1 MSKTFQLQLVAP
13 DSPSITEEVT
23 SIILPGGD
31 GEFGVLAHHMPLIST
46 LKPGTLEV
54 TKNGVKE
61 FYFLAGGYVEVNPTS
76 VIVLAEE
83 YEKSD
88 KIDVERSQ
96 LSKKQA
102 ADKLAA
108 KAEGVSVVKEK
119 HALAR
124 SEARLK
130 TVEKAKA
137 YKK

>member
-1 MSKTFQLQLVAP
+1 MSKTFKLQVVAP
-13 DSPSITEEVT
+13 DSPSIMEDVT
-23 SIILPGGD
+23 SVILPGGA
-31 GEFGVLAHHMPLIST
+31 GEFGVLAQHMPLIST

-54 TKNGVKE
+54 TKDGVKE
-61 FYFLAGGYVEVNPTS
+61 FYFIAGGYVEVNPTS

-88 KIDVERSQ
+88 KIDVERSN

-102 ADKLAA
+102 EEKLAS
-108 KAEGVSVVKEK
+108 KAEGVNVVKEK

-124 SEARLK
+124 NEACLQ

>member
-1 MSKTFQLQLVAP
+1 
-13 DSPSITEEVT
+13 
-23 SIILPGGD
+23 
-31 GEFGVLAHHMPLIST
+31 

-54 TKNGVKE
+54 TKNGIKE

-83 YEKSD
+83 YEKSE
-88 KIDVERSQ
+88 KIDIERSQ

-102 ADKLAA
+102 EDKLAS
-108 KAEGVSVVKEK
+108 KAEGVSLVKEK

-124 SEARLK
+124 SKARLQ
-130 TVEKAKA
+130 TIEKARA

>member
-1 MSKTFQLQLVAP
+1 MAKTFKLQLVAP
-13 DSPSITEEVT
+13 DSPALTEEVT
-23 SIILPGGD
+23 SVILPGGA
-31 GEFGVLAHHMPLIST
+31 GEFGVLARHMPLIST

-54 TKNGVKE
+54 TRDGVKE

-88 KIDVERSQ
+88 IINVERAT

-102 ADKLAA
+102 EEKLAS
-108 KAEGVSVVKEK
+108 KAEGVSILKEK
-119 HALAR
+119 QALAR
-124 SEARLK
+124 NNARLQ
-130 TVEKAKA
+130 TVDKAKV

>member
-1 MSKTFQLQLVAP
+1 
-13 DSPSITEEVT
+13 
-23 SIILPGGD
+23 
-31 GEFGVLAHHMPLIST
+31 
-46 LKPGTLEV
+46 V
-54 TKNGVKE
+54 TKNGMKE
-61 FYFLAGGYVEVNPTS
+61 FYFIAGGYVEVNPTS

-102 ADKLAA
+102 EEKLTA
-108 KAEGVSVVKEK
+108 KAEGMSMAKEK

-124 SEARLK
+124 NEARLQ

>member
-1 MSKTFQLQLVAP
+1 MSKTFKLQVVAP
-13 DSPSITEEVT
+13 DSPSVMEDVT
-23 SIILPGGD
+23 SVILPGGD
-31 GEFGVLAHHMPLIST
+31 GEFGVLAHHMRLIST

-54 TKNGVKE
+54 TKDGVKE
-61 FYFLAGGYVEVNPTS
+61 FYFIAGGYVEVNPTS

-88 KIDVERSQ
+88 KIDVERST

-102 ADKLAA
+102 EEKLAS
-108 KAEGVSVVKEK
+108 KAEGVSIVKEK

-124 SEARLK
+124 NEARLQ

>member
-23 SIILPGGD
+23 SIILPGGA
-31 GEFGVLAHHMPLIST
+31 GEFGVLAQHMPLIST

-54 TKNGVKE
+54 TKGGVKE
-61 FYFLAGGYVEVNPTS
+61 FYFIAGGYVEVNPTS

-83 YEKSD
+83 YEKSE

-96 LSKKQA
+96 LSQKQA
-102 ADKLAA
+102 EEKLAS
-108 KAEGVSVVKEK
+108 KPEGINLVKEK

-124 SEARLK
+124 NQARLQ
-130 TVEKAKA
+130 TVEKAKL

>member
-1 MSKTFQLQLVAP
+1 MSKTFKLQVVAP
-13 DSPSITEEVT
+13 DSPSFLEDVT
-23 SIILPGGD
+23 SVILPGGA
-31 GEFGVLAHHMPLIST
+31 GEFGVLAQHMPLIST

-54 TKNGVKE
+54 TKDGVKE
-61 FYFLAGGYVEVNPTS
+61 FYFIAGGYVEVNPTS

-88 KIDVERSQ
+88 KIDVERSN

-102 ADKLAA
+102 EEKLAS
-108 KAEGVSVVKEK
+108 KAEGVNVVKEK

-124 SEARLK
+124 SEARLQ

>member
-1 MSKTFQLQLVAP
+1 MSKTFKLQVVAP
-13 DSPSITEEVT
+13 DSPAITEEVT
-23 SIILPGGD
+23 SVIFPGGA

-54 TKNGVKE
+54 TTNGVKE
-61 FYFLAGGYVEVNPTS
+61 FYFIAGGYVEVNPAS

-83 YEKSD
+83 YEKSN
-88 KIDVERSQ
+88 KIDVERTL

-102 ADKLAA
+102 EEKLAS
-108 KAEGVSVVKEK
+108 KAEGVSITKEK

-124 SEARLK
+124 NEARLQ